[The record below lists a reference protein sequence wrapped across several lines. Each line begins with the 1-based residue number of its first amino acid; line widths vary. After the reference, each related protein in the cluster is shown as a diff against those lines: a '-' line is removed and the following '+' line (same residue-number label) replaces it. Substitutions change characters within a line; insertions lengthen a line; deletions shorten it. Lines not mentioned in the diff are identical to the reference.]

1 MGPPSRG
8 RVRCSRCSRCCAP
21 TARCS
26 PSSPRTSGRCAPTWC
41 AHGTHRYPMLTP
53 IPLPPARSP
62 VPPACGP
69 RAYTTLL
76 HLLRLLHLLQVWG
89 AFWSVPMPPATGAV
103 RFCLHRSLIFTEPL
117 LGCVELPLHELTQD
131 GLCTQWHPLR
141 AKEQRGGDILGE
153 VAAAVAVV
161 VVVVSPHPPL
171 ATPTSARP
179 YRAGAALGTAVPRGG
194 LGQPCAPR
202 QLGRGGGGGGL
213 LLVREPPQPS
223 AARGGGHGPRRRALC
238 RRVERRVSFV
248 ECVRITCK
256 V

>member
-1 MGPPSRG
+1 M
-8 RVRCSRCSRCCAP
+8 
-21 TARCS
+21 ARCS

-76 HLLRLLHLLQVWG
+76 HLLHLPHLLQVWG

-153 VAAAVAVV
+153 VAVQQSNSSIATPASRHAHLRAALPRRCCSRYGGTARRPR
-161 VVVVSPHPPL
+161 SAL
-171 ATPTSARP
+171 RPTSAW
-179 YRAGAALGTAVPRGG
+179 A
-194 LGQPCAPR
+194 
-202 QLGRGGGGGGL
+202 
-213 LLVREPPQPS
+213 
-223 AARGGGHGPRRRALC
+223 RRR
-238 RRVERRVSFV
+238 RRRTSSRTRASSTLRSTGRRPWPPSTSPVSQG
-248 ECVRITCK
+248 
-256 V
+256 